1 MTTPGLRK
9 RRPFR
14 RGLRRFRLPLS
25 FVLFAAFISVVLVT
39 QTPLRHFALALVKH
53 VEGAYVA
60 YRLTS
65 ERDALLAANVRL
77 QEEVESLRQA
87 SKGGEFEIKVLTQ
100 LEELQGIIEGATEL
114 DLDRGTNMAVPRK
127 GPKGRDALA
136 SILSNPTL
144 NKKHNKESKNNPKV
158 EGTHPSKQNISFAPS
173 SFSQKAG
180 VFNPTEPSDKGVR
193 SQVLEKASRLEWAL
207 RYLPLGYPVEG
218 EVTSGFG
225 HRQSPFSHSS
235 SFHEGLDISLSKG
248 GDVLATGAGVVA
260 KAEYDGAY
268 GWVVDVTHSPGL
280 VTRYAHLSKPLVKV
294 GQLVERGDTI
304 ALSGN
309 TGRSTGPHLHY
320 EVRVN
325 DRPRNPQSFVML
337 PQRLSQNF

>member
-1 MTTPGLRK
+1 M
-9 RRPFR
+9 
-14 RGLRRFRLPLS
+14 PLG
-25 FVLFAAFISVVLVT
+25 FLLFAAFLSVVLVT
-39 QTPLRHFALALVKH
+39 QTPLRHFAIALVKH

-65 ERDALLAANVRL
+65 ERDALVAANLRL

-87 SKGGEFEIKVLTQ
+87 SKGGEFETKVLTQ

-127 GPKGRDALA
+127 GPKGHDALA
-136 SILSNPTL
+136 SILNNPSL
-144 NKKHNKESKNNPKV
+144 NKKQNKAPKNDSKG
-158 EGTHPSKQNISFAPS
+158 EGEQASKQNISFAPTR
-173 SFSQKAG
+173 FSKEGGVLNPFEQSDHGIRGEVLQKA
-180 VFNPTEPSDKGVR
+180 
-193 SQVLEKASRLEWAL
+193 QRLEWAL

-248 GDVLATGAGVVA
+248 GDVLVTGAGMVT
-260 KAEYDGAY
+260 KSEYDGAY
-268 GWVVDVTHSPGL
+268 GWVVDVTHSPGI

-294 GQLVERGDTI
+294 GQLVERGDKI